1 MPVKKLNF
9 SIAPLNDNPATV
21 SANGASVT
29 NCFGSKNGFPTIKFT
44 IPAQDLLLDTSC
56 LYLSGQLIVKRPD
69 DTLAQISLA
78 DRPAAVTAY
87 NVENDVGTDMNVNLN
102 MSNWN
107 GVSSVIDKVVI
118 QSKKTQA
125 ELSSVINY
133 SIFDALKLGYS
144 NNEDDYKQSPMVRNL
159 ATGVN
164 HGKTCRHLI
173 NNPNVASIHTDAISS
188 KWYGNFFSCK
198 IDVAL
203 LQNQVLHLGNGFVGG
218 LIITLHLAP
227 DSSVFHTR
235 HRRTDLISATPQ
247 VSANIN
253 GASYCLKNVRLEGKY
268 LIPTKQDLQ
277 QYNPNVVLN
286 SRVNLMNDIVSSN
299 NSNVYTPQLSSVKS
313 VVNVFL
319 DDDQQNNYEQNT
331 NNFRNPLGL
340 IGYLQAKN
348 NIRFPY
354 DYQTKAVPNSQS
366 LVESNVTGQVAFV
379 TAAGN
384 TGLCEPAHSLGDC
397 EVRRQF
403 MKAVMGKIPKYH
415 SATYALT
422 AEAIKHDWDSDN
434 APTTSKGTGL
444 NTSPDLM
451 GVGCDYMNGIGQ
463 TQNYVNQDYELK
475 LDSAINSGSA
485 SQPAQRSNKI
495 VIQESFLRNFAS
507 MNLQSLVKQQ

>member
-9 SIAPLNDNPATV
+9 SIAPLNDNPATQ
-21 SANGASVT
+21 NGATIS
-29 NCFGSKNGFPTIKFT
+29 NGFGSKNGFPTIKFT

-56 LYLSGQLIVKRPD
+56 LYLSGQLIVKKPD
-69 DTLAQISLA
+69 DSLAQISLA
-78 DRPAAVTAY
+78 DRAVAVTAY
-87 NVENDVGTDMNVNLN
+87 NTENTQNTDMNVNLN
-102 MSNWN
+102 TSNWN

-144 NNEDDYKQSPMVRNL
+144 NNEDDYKQSPLVRNL
-159 ATGVN
+159 ATGAN
-164 HGKTCRHLI
+164 HGATCRHLV
-173 NNPNVASIHTDAISS
+173 NNPDIASIHTDAISS

-235 HRRTDLISATPQ
+235 HRRTDLVSATPQ
-247 VSANIN
+247 ASANIN

-268 LIPTKQDLQ
+268 LIPTKEDLQ

-299 NSNVYTPQLSSVKS
+299 NSNVYTPQLSAVKS

-348 NIRFPY
+348 NVRFPY
-354 DYQTKAVPNSQS
+354 DYQTKAMPNSQS
-366 LVESNVTGQVAFV
+366 LTESNVTGQVPFV
-379 TAAGN
+379 TAGVAN
-384 TGLCEPAHSLGDC
+384 NNGLCEPAHSLGDC

-403 MKAVMGKIPKYH
+403 MKAVMGKIPNYH
-415 SATYALT
+415 SATYEQTATALR
-422 AEAIKHDWDSDN
+422 HDWDGDQT
-434 APTTSKGTGL
+434 APDGKGTGL
-444 NTSPDLM
+444 NVSPDLM

-485 SQPAQRSNKI
+485 SQPVQRSSKI
-495 VIQESFLRNFAS
+495 VIQESFLRNFAQ
-507 MNLQSLVKQQ
+507 MNLQNLVKQQ